1 MNNYLS
7 PAELLASYSA
17 AGVRKME
24 RSAASLLL
32 LGALAGAIIAI
43 AAAATNTAVYGISD
57 TWTVRTICGLLF
69 PFGLGLVVVTGAELF
84 TGNCMLPLTLLE
96 KKGGSAVLMVRNWAL
111 VFAGNALG
119 SLLVAWLC
127 VSCGQLDYS
136 AGALAVY
143 TIRVGAAKCA
153 LPFGSALGLG
163 VLCNLLVCLGVLA
176 AASARETPGRLMG
189 AFLPVCFFVLCGF
202 EHSVAN
208 LYYIGPNGRRCPPV
222 RLAGSSRG
230 RRSGPSHPD
239 RGRRQPG
246 PRHPGQHPG
255 GCRAGLAPLV
265 LSLKAGR
272 DSFMTGQEA
281 IELIHQRAWTG
292 RKPGLERT
300 QALLASLG
308 NPERRL
314 RFVHI
319 TGTNGKGSTAAMTAS
334 ILAQAG
340 LRAGLFTS
348 PHLYRFHER
357 MQVNGAPIPDE
368 VLGRLTQQVLEV
380 AEGMSDPPTEFELMT
395 AVGME
400 FFLEEQCDIV
410 VLEVGLG
417 GRLDSTNVIPAP
429 EAAVIT
435 NIGLEHTQELGG
447 TLTLIARE
455 KSGILKPGCR
465 AVLYRQSDEVTQVIQ
480 SVCRQL
486 DIPLR
491 QTDPQELEVLSS
503 GLEGQDF
510 RYRGRGPYRLSLLG
524 SYQLS
529 NAITAL
535 EVVQALRDAGWTIP
549 EEAAV
554 RGLAAAQ
561 WPGRL
566 ELARRSPDFI
576 VDGGHNPQCVDA
588 LAAALESLYPG
599 RKLIFLSGVLADKDW
614 HSMFRRVLPL
624 AKAFVAVTPD
634 SPRALPA
641 AELAAWLAQFSIPV
655 SVQET
660 LDQGVDT
667 ALALAGPEDVICAW
681 GSLYSVGEI
690 RHHLGMC

>member
-1 MNNYLS
+1 M
-7 PAELLASYSA
+7 
-17 AGVRKME
+17 M
-24 RSAASLLL
+24 
-32 LGALAGAIIAI
+32 
-43 AAAATNTAVYGISD
+43 T
-57 TWTVRTICGLLF
+57 
-69 PFGLGLVVVTGAELF
+69 
-84 TGNCMLPLTLLE
+84 
-96 KKGGSAVLMVRNWAL
+96 
-111 VFAGNALG
+111 
-119 SLLVAWLC
+119 
-127 VSCGQLDYS
+127 
-136 AGALAVY
+136 
-143 TIRVGAAKCA
+143 
-153 LPFGSALGLG
+153 
-163 VLCNLLVCLGVLA
+163 
-176 AASARETPGRLMG
+176 AREAEQRIHEQAWIGR
-189 AFLPVCFFVLCGF
+189 P
-202 EHSVAN
+202 
-208 LYYIGPNGRRCPPV
+208 
-222 RLAGSSRG
+222 
-230 RRSGPSHPD
+230 
-239 RGRRQPG
+239 
-246 PRHPGQHPG
+246 
-255 GCRAGLAPLV
+255 
-265 LSLKAGR
+265 
-272 DSFMTGQEA
+272 
-281 IELIHQRAWTG
+281 
-292 RKPGLERT
+292 PGLERT
-300 QALLASLG
+300 RELLGRLG
-308 NPERRL
+308 NPHL
-314 RFVHI
+314 GLKFVHI
-319 TGTNGKGSTAAMTAS
+319 TGTNGKGSTAAMVS
-334 ILAQAG
+334 SVLR
-340 LRAGLFTS
+340 RAGYRTGLYTS
-348 PHLYRFHER
+348 PHLWKFSERF
-357 MQVNGAPIPDE
+357 QIDGVPIPDE
-368 VLGRLTQQVLEV
+368 DLGRITQRVLE
-380 AEGMSDPPTEFELMT
+380 AARDMADPATEFELMT
-395 AVGME
+395 AVAMVWFQE
-400 FFLEEQCDIV
+400 RACDIV

-429 EAAVIT
+429 EVAVIT
-435 NIGLEHTQELGG
+435 NLGLEHTKELGD
-447 TLTLIARE
+447 TIPLIARE
-455 KSGILKPGCR
+455 KAGIIKPGCR

-510 RYRGRGPYRLSLLG
+510 HYRGRGPYRLSLLG

-549 EEAAV
+549 EEAVA

-690 RHHLGMC
+690 RHHLGLC